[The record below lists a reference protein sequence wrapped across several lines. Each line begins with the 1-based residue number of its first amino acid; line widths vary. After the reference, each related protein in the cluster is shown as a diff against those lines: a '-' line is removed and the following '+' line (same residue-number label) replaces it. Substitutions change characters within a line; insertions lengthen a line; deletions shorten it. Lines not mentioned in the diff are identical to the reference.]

1 MFCHVL
7 SCVLR
12 KIGSWGARTI
22 RLLGSSYVFTSERM
36 LHDVVWCCMMHA
48 DVHTLSIQ
56 NHFFQNIVVAVC
68 ECSACTAFQIRFDW
82 SLGKWK
88 HVEIKR
94 QVIGIRMESETC
106 PISCH
111 WCGAYQRGDGYIW
124 FPVGSQLPLGETNR
138 HFVRP
143 FHFGCHRCHRRVT
156 MISLSFD
163 VTISAWIQTWR
174 LTTGDDD
181 FAYWRATS
189 ATWLKHVETCRNM
202 LKHVET

>member
-1 MFCHVL
+1 MFCHV
-7 SCVLR
+7 
-12 KIGSWGARTI
+12 SWGRSAHEAPGRF
-22 RLLGSSYVFTSERM
+22 GCWD
-36 LHDVVWCCMMHA
+36 LHMFSPRNACCMMLYDA
-48 DVHTLSIQ
+48 AWCMLMCTRSAYKTI
-56 NHFFQNIVVAVC
+56 FFQNIVVAVC

-106 PISCH
+106 PLSCH